1 MWVQAVVVK
10 CSITKNKSISNSLKK
25 KQPEV
30 FFHLSLSPSL
40 PGACVSLW
48 SYVMEVQPTGDT
60 AQVKVTVR
68 YKTREARPYKE

>member
-1 MWVQAVVVK
+1 MWVQAVVIK
-10 CSITKNKSISNSLKK
+10 CSITKNKSISNSLQK
-25 KQPEV
+25 KQPED
-30 FFHLSLSPSL
+30 FFQLSLSPSL